1 MKAIAN
7 LRPLQCPF
15 MSSLR
20 VKPASLGYLTSFDIE
35 REFWRLSRV
44 RAAKFGPQ

>member
-1 MKAIAN
+1 MKAIRKPETLAV
-7 LRPLQCPF
+7 PF

-35 REFWRLSRV
+35 REF
-44 RAAKFGPQ
+44 